1 MRRCRYTNLRSDIC
15 FRRRRGRPRRDRIKH
30 GARTAF
36 DLPHSSSS
44 LVQRSSEE
52 PDAGAA
58 AQSTQR
64 QREPS
69 RSITVCVRGET
80 GDSLA
85 APMSDFSANLA
96 KSPPDLEYLRMR
108 LWKSPFGSL
117 AVSAAATTWSS
128 LSSRTLA
135 VRQPQTTV
143 SRRYF

>member
-1 MRRCRYTNLRSDIC
+1 MRRCRYTNLGSGIC

-30 GARTAF
+30 GTRTAF
-36 DLPHSSSS
+36 DLPHSSS

-64 QREPS
+64 QRETR
-69 RSITVCVRGET
+69 RSITICVRGET
-80 GDSLA
+80 VDSLA

-128 LSSRTLA
+128 LGSRTSA
-135 VRQPQTTV
+135 VRQPRTTV
-143 SRRYF
+143 SRRYS

>member
-15 FRRRRGRPRRDRIKH
+15 FRRRHGRPQRDRIKH

-64 QREPS
+64 QQETR

-80 GDSLA
+80 VDSLA

-96 KSPPDLEYLRMR
+96 KSPPDLEYLRMQS
-108 LWKSPFGSL
+108 WKSPFGSL
-117 AVSAAATTWSS
+117 AVSTAATTWSS
-128 LSSRTLA
+128 FGSRTSA
-135 VRQPQTTV
+135 VRQPRTTV